1 MYYSI
6 NYVYQ
11 EEMDSA
17 IKTSEFVH
25 KNGIRKAEEKA
36 GQPGNVTTPS
46 DAIFLHKVLP
56 PV

>member
-17 IKTSEFVH
+17 IKTSDPILGH
-25 KNGIRKAEEKA
+25 KFRKAEEKA

-46 DAIFLHKVLP
+46 DAIFLHKVLT

>member
-17 IKTSEFVH
+17 IKTSDPILVH
-25 KNGIRKAEEKA
+25 KFRKAEEKA
-36 GQPGNVTTPS
+36 GQPGNVTTP
-46 DAIFLHKVLP
+46 
-56 PV
+56 